1 MPLIA
6 PSILFAD
13 FSKLGEEIRNVERG
27 GADYI
32 HLDVMDGSYVPNIT
46 FGAPVIGKLRG
57 ITNLPFDVHLMV
69 NQPEKFITDFVQAG
83 ADIITVHAEATVHL
97 HRTIQEIRKAGV
109 KAGVSLNPATPLNI
123 LEYILDD
130 LDLILIM
137 SVNPG
142 FGGQNYIPAMTT
154 KIRNLRETLD
164 RTKNRIKLEVDGGV
178 KFNNAAE
185 ILRAGADILVV
196 GSDIF
201 SSGDSESRTRLFKS
215 MEV

>member
-1 MPLIA
+1 
-6 PSILFAD
+6 
-13 FSKLGEEIRNVERG
+13 
-27 GADYI
+27 
-32 HLDVMDGSYVPNIT
+32 
-46 FGAPVIGKLRG
+46 
-57 ITNLPFDVHLMV
+57 MV
-69 NQPEKFITDFVQAG
+69 NQPENFITDFVQAG

-97 HRTIQEIRKAGV
+97 HRTLQEIRKAGV

-154 KIRNLRETLD
+154 KIRNLRGILD
-164 RTKNRIKLEVDGGV
+164 RNKNKIILEVDGGV
-178 KFNNAAE
+178 KFDNAAE
-185 ILRAGADILVV
+185 ILHAGADILVV

-215 MEV
+215 IEVTE